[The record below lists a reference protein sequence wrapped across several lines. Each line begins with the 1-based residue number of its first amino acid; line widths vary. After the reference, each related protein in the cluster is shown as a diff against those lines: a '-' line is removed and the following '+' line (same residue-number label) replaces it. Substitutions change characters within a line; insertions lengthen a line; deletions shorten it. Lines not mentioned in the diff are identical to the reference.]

1 MKCRFF
7 SCLTIFSP
15 PLLSVVCA
23 GAGGQQP
30 SAEELEGN
38 SDRPPCHSGHLLAD
52 RHLRH
57 LVDTRYTAWGGRW
70 WAGLEGGAGG
80 EEGVGHN
87 TMRQTNTHTRA
98 RFPVFWPLSCRDM
111 PIRSAINL
119 SSGAELT
126 VFVSISACGSAWPRP
141 PSCHR

>member
-1 MKCRFF
+1 M
-7 SCLTIFSP
+7 SA
-15 PLLSVVCA
+15 VCA

-57 LVDTRYTAWGGRW
+57 LVDTRYTAQGG
-70 WAGLEGGAGG
+70 GGGPAWR
-80 EEGVGHN
+80 ETPVGRRGSV
-87 TMRQTNTHTRA
+87 TTPCATLTQTHTH
-98 RFPVFWPLSCRDM
+98 FPVLWPLSCRDM

-126 VFVSISACGSAWPRP
+126 VFVSKSACGRRGLARRHVTASFHMAALR
-141 PSCHR
+141 CRDGHV